1 MTATLQTSAPARDY
15 PRLVTP
21 IPGPNARRIVE
32 RDAAWTSTCY
42 IKEYPLV
49 VARGQGMMI
58 EDVDGNRFLD
68 FMAGIAVASTGHS
81 HPDVVRAIQEQAAR
95 FLHICGG
102 DFYYEGM
109 ASLAERLAA
118 LAPGDDKKRVFLS

>member
-1 MTATLQTSAPARDY
+1 MTATAPTPAATRDN
-15 PRLVTP
+15 PRQVP
-21 IPGPNARRIVE
+21 PGPGPNARRIVE
-32 RDAAWTSTCY
+32 QDHDWTATCY

-49 VARGQGMMI
+49 VARAQGAVV

-81 HPDVVRAIQEQAAR
+81 HPQVVRAIQEQAAR

-109 ASLAERLAA
+109 SSLAERLAQA
-118 LAPGDDKKRVFLS
+118 AFPGEKAR